1 MSNHV
6 SEWLNAYFDGEL
18 NGRRLQQVEEHLTEC
33 EACQAELES
42 LSGLSHLLHEV
53 PTPEFTQVDRFA
65 ANVSLRLPHER
76 TAPPEKKIIELGWW
90 MIPVGLLAVWVFV
103 STAFIVSDIVST
115 ASNFGLLNGIADWLG
130 SGSSNGIYLSAT
142 LGQAGVLSNNSLN
155 FAETAERFTRM
166 SLPQIGLQIAIGLL
180 YLSWMAI
187 WWARHQRQSNNRLT
201 EG

>member
-6 SEWLNAYFDGEL
+6 TEWLNAYFDGEL
-18 NGRRLQQVEEHLTEC
+18 SGRKLQQVEEHLTTC

-42 LSGLSHLLHEV
+42 LSGLSSLLHEV
-53 PTPEFTQVDRFA
+53 PTPEFTQVERFA
-65 ANVSLRLPHER
+65 SQVSLRLPHAR
-76 TAPPEKKIIELGWW
+76 TVAPEKKIIELGWW

-115 ASNFGLLNGIADWLG
+115 ASNFGLLNGIAGWLG
-130 SGSSNGIYLSAT
+130 SDSSNGIYLSAT

-155 FAETAERFTRM
+155 LAETAERFTRT

-187 WWARHQRQSNNRLT
+187 WWARHTRQGSNQLI